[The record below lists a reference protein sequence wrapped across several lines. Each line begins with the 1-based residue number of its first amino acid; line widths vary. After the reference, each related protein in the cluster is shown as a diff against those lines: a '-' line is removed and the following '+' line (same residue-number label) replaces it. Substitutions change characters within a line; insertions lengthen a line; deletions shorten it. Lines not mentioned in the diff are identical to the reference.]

1 MPLIAEVFP
10 VEKDDFV
17 SAGEVS
23 AKIKRTLKKLGVD
36 SSVLRRIS
44 VCSYEVELNLVIHS
58 LGGTID
64 FSVDED
70 GVTLLIRDR
79 GPGIPDLDLAM
90 REGWSTAPESV
101 RNMGF
106 GAGMGLPNMKRNAD
120 EFDIQSTVGVG
131 WAQTGGEM
139 LAVGVENSLA
149 VDGIE
154 NVIQVLESIEN
165 GDLADLDYFE
175 GLACVGGCLGGPL
188 TFENTYVAKN
198 RLRKLTERLPK
209 ISAPEGGERE
219 LSPEEMHTQMLF
231 QPNPAM
237 KLDDDF
243 AVALRK
249 MEQIERVLADLPG
262 LDCGSCGSPS
272 CRALAED
279 VVLGHAVEL
288 DCIFKLKQKIQQ
300 MSKQM
305 VDIAEMTR
313 K

>member
-106 GAGMGLPNMKRNAD
+106 GAGMGLPNMKRYSD
-120 EFDIQSTVGVG
+120 EMDIDTELGKGTTV
-131 WAQTGGEM
+131 TM
-139 LAVGVENSLA
+139 
-149 VDGIE
+149 
-154 NVIQVLESIEN
+154 
-165 GDLADLDYFE
+165 
-175 GLACVGGCLGGPL
+175 
-188 TFENTYVAKN
+188 
-198 RLRKLTERLPK
+198 KLK
-209 ISAPEGGERE
+209 IS
-219 LSPEEMHTQMLF
+219 
-231 QPNPAM
+231 
-237 KLDDDF
+237 
-243 AVALRK
+243 
-249 MEQIERVLADLPG
+249 
-262 LDCGSCGSPS
+262 
-272 CRALAED
+272 
-279 VVLGHAVEL
+279 
-288 DCIFKLKQKIQQ
+288 
-300 MSKQM
+300 
-305 VDIAEMTR
+305 
-313 K
+313 

>member
-106 GAGMGLPNMKRNAD
+106 GAGMGLPNMKKYSD
-120 EFDIQSTVGVG
+120 EMRIDSVVGVG
-131 WAQTGGEM
+131 TTVTMTVFPGM
-139 LAVGVENSLA
+139 KK
-149 VDGIE
+149 
-154 NVIQVLESIEN
+154 
-165 GDLADLDYFE
+165 E
-175 GLACVGGCLGGPL
+175 G
-188 TFENTYVAKN
+188 
-198 RLRKLTERLPK
+198 R
-209 ISAPEGGERE
+209 
-219 LSPEEMHTQMLF
+219 
-231 QPNPAM
+231 
-237 KLDDDF
+237 
-243 AVALRK
+243 
-249 MEQIERVLADLPG
+249 
-262 LDCGSCGSPS
+262 
-272 CRALAED
+272 
-279 VVLGHAVEL
+279 
-288 DCIFKLKQKIQQ
+288 
-300 MSKQM
+300 
-305 VDIAEMTR
+305 
-313 K
+313 